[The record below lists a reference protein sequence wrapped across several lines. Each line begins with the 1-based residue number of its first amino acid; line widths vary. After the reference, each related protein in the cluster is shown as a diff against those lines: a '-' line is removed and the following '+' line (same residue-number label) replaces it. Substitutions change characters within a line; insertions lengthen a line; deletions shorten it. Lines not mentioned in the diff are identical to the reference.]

1 MTDTFRNTSY
11 GLRLFVNAFPGFNAL
26 WAKEMNL
33 AHIPEEKISTGLKSS
48 RFIYPGVHMIKKALV
63 FAVSAAC
70 LVSGAAFAQST
81 DYSRHDD
88 RSDRYER
95 NDRSERYQ
103 RDDRRFTP
111 QQYGQTDG
119 YRNDGRDSRSSR
131 RYYDRYDTR
140 YDNRHY
146 GNRHDG
152 YRHTGYGYRHS
163 GYGYGHRD
171 HWRRGARISHDY
183 GQYYVVNDWHRH
195 ERLYAPQRGYHWVQ
209 TGNDYALVAIATG
222 IIASVMLSN

>member
-1 MTDTFRNTSY
+1 
-11 GLRLFVNAFPGFNAL
+11 
-26 WAKEMNL
+26 
-33 AHIPEEKISTGLKSS
+33 
-48 RFIYPGVHMIKKALV
+48 MIKKALV

-70 LVSGAAFAQST
+70 LVSGAAFAHST
-81 DYSRHDD
+81 DYSRGYD

-95 NDRSERYQ
+95 HDGSERYQ

-111 QQYGQTDG
+111 QHAATDG
-119 YRNDGRDSRSSR
+119 YRSDGYRSDGRDNRYNR

-146 GNRHDG
+146 GYRHDG
-152 YRHTGYGYRHS
+152 YRHS
-163 GYGYGHRD
+163 GYAYGHRD

-183 GQYYVVNDWHRH
+183 GRYYVVNDWHRH

-209 TGNDYALVAIATG
+209 TGNDFALVAITTG
-222 IIASVMLSN
+222 IIASVMLGN